1 MNKKRIWWLV
11 PTITLPYLLLLT
23 LCIILFST
31 DQSIF
36 KFIMEN
42 IFQNNAWILLATF
55 TLYCI
60 IASTLSIICF
70 ILSIVKKWDALT
82 LAKTSMIIKLI
93 QVPAYIMIFIF
104 GFIML
109 ITIFTIPFSFVLFI
123 FDCWILFLT
132 SLITLSGVLNSIYE
146 KKLKF
151 SEIIWVIILQF
162 IFCVDVVSSIIFYKK
177 LKNKSK

>member
-11 PTITLPYLLLLT
+11 PTIALPYLLLLS

-42 IFQNNAWILLATF
+42 IFQNNVWILLATF
-55 TLYCI
+55 TVYCI

-70 ILSIVKKWDALT
+70 ILSIVNKWDSLT

-104 GFIML
+104 GLIML
-109 ITIFTIPFSFVLFI
+109 ITIFTIPFSLILFI

-132 SLITLSGVLNSIYE
+132 SLITLSGVLNSIHE
-146 KKLKF
+146 NKFKF

-162 IFCVDVVSSIIFYKK
+162 IFCTDVVSSIIFYKK
-177 LKNKSK
+177 LKNISK

>member
-1 MNKKRIWWLV
+1 
-11 PTITLPYLLLLT
+11 
-23 LCIILFST
+23 
-31 DQSIF
+31 
-36 KFIMEN
+36 MEN

-123 FDCWILFLT
+123 FNRR
-132 SLITLSGVLNSIYE
+132 SLYRM
-146 KKLKF
+146 K
-151 SEIIWVIILQF
+151 
-162 IFCVDVVSSIIFYKK
+162 
-177 LKNKSK
+177 

>member
-11 PTITLPYLLLLT
+11 PTITLPYALLLT

-36 KFIMEN
+36 KFIMKN
-42 IFQNNAWILLATF
+42 IFQNNIWIVFVTF

-60 IASTLSIICF
+60 IASILSIICF
-70 ILSIVKKWDALT
+70 ILSIVNKWDSLT
-82 LAKTSMIIKLI
+82 LAKTSMITKLI

-104 GFIML
+104 GLIML
-109 ITIFTIPFSFVLFI
+109 ITIFTIPFSFALFI

-132 SLITLSGVLNSIYE
+132 SLITLSGVFNSIHE
-146 KKLKF
+146 KKFKF
-151 SEIIWVIILQF
+151 NEIIWLIILQF
-162 IFCVDVVSSIIFYKK
+162 IFCVDVVSSIIFYRK
-177 LKNKSK
+177 LKNIRK